1 MNLSSGVCT
10 SPIDG
15 LTLYALDHNITR
27 LAIDHALAKRLADG
41 LAGVAG
47 LQVEV
52 PRTYIVFV
60 DLMDNGGGTKARSA
74 ELIPYLKS
82 RGVLATGLY
91 WLRFVVHMDVDAAG
105 IDLPVQAIQRLGK
118 TNEPRQPRSGT
129 IVKSDSAAIK
139 NDLNLRLPLESHSNR
154 GNVTKV
160 TIH

>member
-1 MNLSSGVCT
+1 MHGVR
-10 SPIDG
+10 SANSFRFHEPFQRR
-15 LTLYALDHNITR
+15 LYQSHRRPDTVCIDHNITR

-60 DLMDNGGGTKARSA
+60 DLVDNGGGTKARSA

-91 WLRFVVHMDVDAAG
+91 WLRFVVHMDVDAAS
-105 IDLPVQAIQRLGK
+105 IDLAVQAIQRYWEK
-118 TNEPRQPRSGT
+118 RTNHGSLAAEP
-129 IVKSDSAAIK
+129 
-139 NDLNLRLPLESHSNR
+139 
-154 GNVTKV
+154 
-160 TIH
+160 